1 MARFKPGS
9 ESQFSSQ
16 APTPARAD
24 STIEKNEGIID
35 DSPVKYLTWRSF
47 ILGLCVS
54 MGGFIFGYSTG
65 KLVLHT
71 SLVPRNWISRPIGA
85 CLLTRPQVKSRV
97 SPP

>member
-1 MARFKPGS
+1 MGVSTFMAKIKPAE
-9 ESQFSSQ
+9 ESKSSSQ

-24 STIEKNEGIID
+24 SNLEKDHLTID

-65 KLVLHT
+65 RCHRSSKRGCIV
-71 SLVPRNWISRPIGA
+71 A
-85 CLLTRPQVKSRV
+85 AY
-97 SPP
+97 

>member
-1 MARFKPGS
+1 MGVGKMFSKAKASPD
-9 ESQFSSQ
+9 SQFSSQ

-24 STIEKNEGIID
+24 SAVEKDNTMID

-65 KLVLHT
+65 MV
-71 SLVPRNWISRPIGA
+71 
-85 CLLTRPQVKSRV
+85 TRHCALPQG
-97 SPP
+97 